1 MNRKTSLI
9 IILLVFALPV
19 LLYYIV
25 KAPAKDNSSMTALAE
40 AANKPKVLHF
50 SQTMCSEC
58 RKLEGYYE
66 PLKQKYQGKVVF
78 VDIDVASGTPE
89 SQALMQK
96 YNVRVVPTLVFI
108 NRSGQVVKV
117 TEGAIPQEELEGYLN
132 SICK

>member
-1 MNRKTSLI
+1 MSRKTSLV

-19 LLYYIV
+19 LLYYAI
-25 KAPAKDNSSMTALAE
+25 KSPNKETNSMSALAE

-58 RKLEGYYE
+58 RKLEGYYG
-66 PLKQKYQGKVVF
+66 PIKQKYQGKVVF

-108 NRSGQVVKV
+108 NKNGQVVKV
-117 TEGAIPQEELEGYLN
+117 TEGAIPKEELEGYLD